1 MVDSVVVDTRAL
13 NSLARSN
20 PANMA
25 EGLNLLLRSGYDI
38 YVPQQ
43 VVDEIL
49 RAGGA
54 ISQAQLTWIDE
65 NRALDRVKSPPAG
78 FTFVGDPL
86 KSQVGDE
93 AVKQLTQYINNH
105 GGSATFLT
113 DDVRLF
119 NGVNN
124 LSDSAALR
132 QGYKQK
138 PFAGTPEFLNEMLV
152 KNQITET
159 EFRSARDAISAQPNY
174 SGRFVQEFLSD
185 ESIAKIPSGG
195 LGNVRLRGGIV
206 GGLLGAVG
214 VLADPIELIIGIAH
228 ASDLRNQGRKQEG
241 YRDLA
246 GTIGSIIGGAG
257 GGALGSAGGPLGTV
271 GGGVAGSLAGD
282 ALFKSAYDAYP
293 DAFDAVFDTAFGAAD
308 HVSDAFNRVGD
319 FAADMFRDGQ
329 VTVDNFSGTASAV
342 VRFDATGRFL
352 PAEHVPNYGQL
363 FGTNNGTVANIQ
375 AAMQA
380 LDRTYNSIRNP
391 GVTISIEIPGYGGT
405 DAVIGNVQSLT
416 TTPTLDASH
425 TAQLLSNGATSYY
438 DSGLA
443 SNVTA
448 RLMGVIGSDQIVGFY
463 KGNET
468 APYRVTPLV
477 PMQVPDGQNGEQVI
491 SKVANATAGLPN
503 PNGAATGTT
512 DNSNFNLVLDTQS
525 GAPGNQPI
533 LNEGEMPWLNGL
545 IYRSGTYQVTM
556 NPNVLNGDGLFNVGP
571 SLIAADSWRPGG
583 QHLAPDTNLFIN
595 NENILTR
602 GWSPTSTSSAT
613 NLLMGSNRIF
623 LNIDPFV
630 VDLDGDGVEL
640 RPFDAMNVLFNVDS
654 DAHKER
660 TGWIKGDD
668 GFLVRDINGNGKIDD
683 IKEIMSD
690 YYNGRTPDGAAAVDV
705 LRTLDSN
712 ADGKFTSADSQWSS
726 FRIWQDANEN
736 GETDAG
742 ELKTFA
748 SLGITGFDLTKTS
761 TIGLIR
767 GGADVLARHDVIMS
781 DGSRREALSVE
792 FVTDPFGAIIEAFG
806 SNYKATFQSFDG
818 ASDFKALIAGSSA
831 LTVGLLG
838 SNPEGFRHVYGGD
851 GADVITGDAND
862 NWIIGGKGADTLRG
876 AGGNDFLIF
885 DAEDVLVY
893 GGPGFDIA
901 QAVGSKGVVLNLT
914 QSAIE
919 VAIGSSGS
927 DILIGGGNS
936 NVFIAGGKGAD
947 FIYGGGADDVL
958 SGEDGDDLIEGMA
971 GDDLIRGHRGQ
982 DLIRGGQGNDMLY
995 GGDDNDVLIG
1005 ADGDD
1010 LLSGGS
1016 GDDALSGGA
1025 GTDTA
1030 EFSGDMQDYSFT
1042 KVGAEWIIRDLRE
1055 GSPDGTDRL
1064 DTIERL
1070 NFRNLKDVAF
1080 DLVNPLPVND
1090 LINVAASGP
1099 YTIAASTLLGND
1111 IDLQGGALSITS
1123 VLNPVGGTVAISGSN
1138 VIFTPTAGSGFMS
1151 FQYKIKDAQNNPGAL
1166 IGIIGDPGA
1175 GTAEAKGTVFLRTPD
1190 MPLDPLLRDQWYV
1203 NEIDLLKV
1211 WKDYSG
1217 HGVNIAVTDPGN
1229 FDPLHV
1235 DLDDNFGT
1243 AWREDGS
1250 GGVRDTTTH
1259 ATMVAGVI
1267 GAERNG
1273 VGSVGVAY
1281 GATLNSIAVP
1291 QTSGGDLSNM
1301 LLWKNYDIVNN
1312 SWGFSNRYGANFLVD
1327 TGIASAF
1334 AQTAAYGRGGLGT
1347 VNIFAAGN
1355 LRADG
1360 GNANDANV
1368 TNSRYAIAVGAV
1380 NHRGDLG
1387 ALVIGTNPFSSP
1399 GANILVSA
1407 PGSNISSTGRLV
1419 QNPQGSTF
1427 GDDYETAQGTSLAT
1441 PIVSGVVALMLEANP
1456 TLGYRDVQDILAL
1469 AAKRVDDSNPGWAWN
1484 GAKNWNG
1491 GAMHINHDYGFG
1503 EIDARAAVRLAETW
1517 TTSHVLTDSNPS
1529 TYDLYTQTLSSGTL
1543 NAAVTDNGT
1552 ITRSLSVSAGL
1563 LVEHAEV
1570 RLQLDH
1576 QQIGD
1581 LVVTLIS
1588 PSGTRSV
1595 LMNRPGKTPG
1605 STDAT
1610 DRGDGA
1616 TNLDYVFMTAL
1627 SRGEAGGGTWTIEV
1641 KDAAS
1646 GQTGTLKSWELTLT
1660 GKAGEANET
1669 FVYTDEFA
1677 TLGTGTRATLT
1688 ASGGSDAINASA
1700 VSTAMTIN
1708 LTPGS
1713 TSTIA
1718 GKSLLLASTS
1728 TSVVNAFGGD
1738 GNDTITGS
1746 AGANLLYGGRGNDT
1760 LNGGNGDDILV
1771 GGAGADRLNGG
1782 AGIDTAHYY
1791 ATGTAGVTVNL
1802 ALTTAQTGG
1811 EAQGDILNSIENVN
1825 GTRFND
1831 VLTGNG
1837 SANILVGY
1845 EGDDTLAG
1853 GLGPDTLVGDEGFDT
1868 VTYAASNAAVTV
1880 SMVTFN
1886 NLGGHAAGDQ
1896 LYGIERVI
1904 GSNYDDNFQ
1913 TGADAMT
1920 WVGGQGSDLL
1930 VIGVGAER
1938 FEAGAGMD
1946 VVDLALSNAA
1956 VTFDMVT
1963 GIASGGY
1970 ATGDVYLDVENVYS
1984 TAYGDTLKGNAAEN
1998 YFLLWSGVDHID
2010 GRGGYDVVSYAAST
2024 SGVTVSL
2031 TTSAGSTGDAAGD
2044 TFVNVED
2051 ITGSNYADTITGDGG
2066 DNVLAGLA
2074 GNDRLIGGGGY
2085 DLLFGGEGTDTAVFS
2100 RVRSAYALSTGSDT
2114 NGAFTDVLENSTGVV
2129 DRLYQIELI
2138 EFTDQTV
2145 SAPAGAMLR
2154 TSLGQPQALSRSLPR
2169 EAIDPEMV
2177 ANRLA
2182 ISGARSQAQ
2191 DEIQQGPQAND
2202 SVAHQP
2208 ETPTANMQPP
2218 SNATGVAQAEAA
2230 SGYLGETA
2238 SIDTGADASA
2248 NDEADKAAERLAQ
2261 QEESTWGSELP
2272 TLGGSTSSGWWRED
2286 GRQRP
2291 RRELLAAGDLA
2302 GEPGTLQELV
2312 NMPSVSDR
2320 QRLLQAMAAFRGD
2333 AGAAPAIWRRQTG
2346 ETTDAITAT
2355 PAWKVDSL
2363 DRAGRFAA

>member
-1 MVDSVVVDTRAL
+1 MSTLTLTASERSIILGYVPNYNDPEHPANDYAGAYAAIATMLEERVADGLVDPSVRLWFLGAEQTNEGNGLTSAIIRTYTRVQGLLNYLDPSLQGNWITQAEMDLASDSVGAAVISSIL
-13 NSLARSN
+13 NKNQFYDELDLIAKHD
-20 PANMA
+20 AHAIA
-25 EGLNLLLRSGYDI
+25 EVLGLDSSDSQWSGQVLFPLMGPDELQRFGPNLLNMPAQDQLKAVVSLTATFSYMAHDTMFLNVFDI
-38 YVPQQ
+38 LNDEVLNPVKYATVQDMIDDVVIFRELAVTWFGEMLGGKVPPQWTSINPLAS
-43 VVDEIL
+43 DG
-49 RAGGA
+49 R
-54 ISQAQLTWIDE
+54 W
-65 NRALDRVKSPPAG
+65 SPATSPWYAA
-78 FTFVGDPL
+78 
-86 KSQVGDE
+86 E
-93 AVKQLTQYINNH
+93 A
-105 GGSATFLT
+105 GSATT
-113 DDVRLF
+113 
-119 NGVNN
+119 
-124 LSDSAALR
+124 S
-132 QGYKQK
+132 
-138 PFAGTPEFLNEMLV
+138 LV
-152 KNQITET
+152 
-159 EFRSARDAISAQPNY
+159 
-174 SGRFVQEFLSD
+174 
-185 ESIAKIPSGG
+185 SIQ
-195 LGNVRLRGGIV
+195 
-206 GGLLGAVG
+206 
-214 VLADPIELIIGIAH
+214 AH
-228 ASDLRNQGRKQEG
+228 ADGDVGIQTRATNGQIVERRYSQNINGDTELV
-241 YRDLA
+241 
-246 GTIGSIIGGAG
+246 GT
-257 GGALGSAGGPLGTV
+257 
-271 GGGVAGSLAGD
+271 SLP
-282 ALFKSAYDAYP
+282 Y
-293 DAFDAVFDTAFGAAD
+293 
-308 HVSDAFNRVGD
+308 
-319 FAADMFRDGQ
+319 GQ
-329 VTVDNFSGTASAV
+329 
-342 VRFDATGRFL
+342 
-352 PAEHVPNYGQL
+352 NYGSS
-363 FGTNNGTVANIQ
+363 NGTVANI
-375 AAMQA
+375 AAATNA
-380 LDRTYNSIRNP
+380 LNNISNQIRQPSTIVDVGFIGFEGGDPTATNIVKAVYPFSFDAPTTNALVNNGSVQFADRFGAGTAVLVADSGNEVTFDVLRP
-391 GVTISIEIPGYGGT
+391 GVATPERISLPRVSGVPLGANGYNDSSGH
-405 DAVIGNVQSLT
+405 
-416 TTPTLDASH
+416 ASS
-425 TAQLLSNGATSYY
+425 TSNLS
-438 DSGLA
+438 
-443 SNVTA
+443 
-448 RLMGVIGSDQIVGFY
+448 
-463 KGNET
+463 
-468 APYRVTPLV
+468 
-477 PMQVPDGQNGEQVI
+477 
-491 SKVANATAGLPN
+491 N
-503 PNGAATGTT
+503 PNGAATGAV
-512 DNSNFNLVLDTQS
+512 DNSLFNSTYNPQS
-525 GAPGNQPI
+525 GAPSSQPL

-545 IYRSGTYQVTM
+545 LFGSGTYQVTM
-556 NPNVLNGDGLFNVGP
+556 NPGVLNGDGLVNVGP

-583 QHLAPDTNLFIN
+583 QHLAPDTNLYRN
-595 NENILTR
+595 NENILGR
-602 GWSPTSTSSAT
+602 NPGAYDTSVNNNGAL
-613 NLLMGSNRIF
+613 NLLSGLNRNF

-654 DAHKER
+654 DPHKER
-660 TGWIKGDD
+660 TGWLKGDD

-705 LRTLDSN
+705 LKTFDSN
-712 ADGKFTSADSQWSS
+712 SDGKFTSADAQWAS

-761 TIGLIR
+761 TIGLIQ

-792 FVTDPFGAIIEAFG
+792 FVTDPFGSIIEALG
-806 SNYKATFQSFDG
+806 SDYKATLQAFDG
-818 ASDFKALIAGSSA
+818 SADVKALIAGASGA
-831 LTVGLLG
+831 LSINLAS
-838 SNPEGFRHVYGGD
+838 SNPNGFTHVYGGD
-851 GADVITGDAND
+851 GNDTITGDGGD
-862 NWIIGGKGADTLRG
+862 NWIIGGRGRDTLNGG
-876 AGGNDFLIF
+876 AGNDFILF
-885 DAEDVLVY
+885 DAEDAGIN
-893 GGPGFDIA
+893 GGAGFDIA
-901 QAVGSKGVVLNLT
+901 QAVGSTGVVLNLF
-914 QSAIE
+914 QSSIE
-919 VAIGSSGS
+919 TAIGSSAS

-1005 ADGDD
+1005 SDGDD

-1042 KVGAEWIIRDLRE
+1042 KVGSEWIITDLRE

-1080 DLVNPLPVND
+1080 DMASPLPAND
-1090 LINVAASGP
+1090 IINVAASGA
-1099 YTIAASTLLGND
+1099 YTIAASAILGND

-1138 VIFTPTAGSGFMS
+1138 IIFTPTAGSGFMS
-1151 FQYKIKDAQNNPGAL
+1151 FQYKIKDAQNNAGAL

-1190 MPLDPLLRDQWYV
+1190 MPLDPLLRDQWYL

-1211 WKDYSG
+1211 WKDYTG
-1217 HGVNIAVTDPGN
+1217 RGINIAVTDPGN
-1229 FDPLHV
+1229 FDPVHV

-1250 GGVRDTTTH
+1250 GGVRDATTH

-1273 VGSVGVAY
+1273 IGSVGVAY
-1281 GATLNSIAVP
+1281 DATLHSIAVP
-1291 QTSGGDLSNM
+1291 QASGGDLSNM

-1347 VNIFAAGN
+1347 VNVFAAGN
-1355 LRADG
+1355 SRADG

-1380 NHRGDLG
+1380 NHQGDLG

-1427 GDDYETAQGTSLAT
+1427 GDDFEKAQGTSLAT

-1529 TYDLYTQTLSSGTL
+1529 TFDLYTQTLSSGTL
-1543 NAAVTDNGT
+1543 NAAATDNGT

-1605 STDAT
+1605 SSDAA

-1660 GKAGEANET
+1660 GKSGEANET

-1688 ASGGSDAINASA
+1688 ASGGTDAINASA

-1708 LTPGS
+1708 LNPGS

-1738 GNDTITGS
+1738 GNDIITGS
-1746 AGANLLYGGRGNDT
+1746 ATANLLFGGRGNDT
-1760 LNGGNGDDILV
+1760 LNGGNGDDILA

-1782 AGIDTAHYY
+1782 AGTDTAHYY
-1791 ATGTAGVTVNL
+1791 ATGTAGVNVNL
-1802 ALTTAQTGG
+1802 SLSTAQSGG
-1811 EAQGDILNSIENVN
+1811 EAQGDILNSIENVS

-1831 VLTGNG
+1831 VLTGNS

-1853 GLGPDTLVGDEGFDT
+1853 GLGADTLVGDEGFDT
-1868 VTYAASNAAVTV
+1868 VTYAVSNAAVTV

-1930 VIGVGAER
+1930 VIGSAVER
-1938 FEAGAGMD
+1938 FEAGAGLGD
-1946 VVDLALSNAA
+1946 IVDLSLSNAA
-1956 VTFDMVT
+1956 VTLDMVS
-1963 GIASGGY
+1963 GVASGGY
-1970 ATGDVYLDVENVYS
+1970 AAGDVYLDVETVYS
-1984 TAYGDTLKGNAAEN
+1984 TAYGDTLKGNAADN
-1998 YFLLWSGVDHID
+1998 YFLLWAGVDRID
-2010 GRGGYDVVSYAAST
+2010 GRGGYDVVSYSASS

-2031 TTSAGSTGDAAGD
+2031 TTTAGSTGDAAGD
-2044 TFVNVED
+2044 TFVSVED
-2051 ITGSNYADTITGDGG
+2051 ITGTNYADTITGDSG
-2066 DNVLAGLA
+2066 DNILGGLA

-2085 DLLFGGEGTDTAVFS
+2085 DLLFGGQGTDTAVFT
-2100 RVRSAYALSTGSDT
+2100 RALSAYSLGTGSDA

-2154 TSLGQPQALSRSLPR
+2154 GSLGQPQAPARSLSR
-2169 EAIDPEMV
+2169 EAIDPETV
-2177 ANRLA
+2177 AIELA
-2182 ISGARSQAQ
+2182 PSAARGPVG
-2191 DEIQQGPQAND
+2191 EEETQQGTQASN
-2202 SVAHQP
+2202 SFAPQP
-2208 ETPTANMQPP
+2208 ETPIANVPEQTSTAGASQAKAEP
-2218 SNATGVAQAEAA
+2218 SYIGDSA
-2230 SGYLGETA
+2230 SLDA
-2238 SIDTGADASA
+2238 GADVSAS
-2248 NDEADKAAERLAQ
+2248 DEADEAAERLAQ
-2261 QEESTWGSELP
+2261 QEESSWAAELP
-2272 TLGGSTSSGWWRED
+2272 TLGSSKSSGWWRD
-2286 GRQRP
+2286 GGWKRSG
-2291 RRELLAAGDLA
+2291 REVLTSDRLG
-2302 GEPGTLQELV
+2302 GEPEEPATLV
-2312 NMPSVSDR
+2312 DMPSVSER

-2333 AGAAPAIWRRQTG
+2333 AGAAPAIWRRQSG
-2346 ETTDAITAT
+2346 ETTDAITAA
-2355 PAWKVDSL
+2355 PAWKANLL